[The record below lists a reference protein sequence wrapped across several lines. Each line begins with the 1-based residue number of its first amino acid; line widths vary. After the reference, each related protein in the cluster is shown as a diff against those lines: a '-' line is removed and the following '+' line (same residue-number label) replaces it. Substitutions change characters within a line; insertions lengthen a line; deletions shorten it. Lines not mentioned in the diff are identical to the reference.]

1 MTGPDG
7 FSVLMFLVAMG
18 AVALCIAVWP
28 KGGDDE

>member
-7 FSVLMFLVAMG
+7 YSVLMFLVAMG

-28 KGGDDE
+28 KGDYE